1 MANINR
7 DYIVEINCDFDTQY
21 NKKFELMKRDKPM
34 VFYKDDRNSGNFFV
48 LVKGFKPELTLKMGV
63 LYPIGHKRVEIYEP
77 ILKGTQ
83 EDTYIFEV
91 VLNNTVLSTPGTFT
105 YQFFISDNEGK
116 EIACD
121 IDKLKVK
128 DCL

>member
-7 DYIVEINCDFDTQY
+7 DYIVQINCDFDRQY
-21 NKKFELMKRDKPM
+21 WKKFELIKRDKPM
-34 VFYKDDRNSGNFFV
+34 VFYKDDRNSGNFFI

-105 YQFFISDNEGK
+105 YQFFITDDTGK

>member
-7 DYIVEINCDFDTQY
+7 DYIVEINCDFSTEF
-21 NKKFELMKRDKPM
+21 NKKFELVKRDKPM
-34 VFYKDDRNSGNFFV
+34 VFFKDDRNSGNFFV
-48 LVKGFKPELTLKMGV
+48 LVKGFKAELKLEMGL
-63 LYPIGHKRVEIYEP
+63 LYPIEHKRIETYEP

-83 EDTYIFEV
+83 DDTYIFEI
-91 VLNNTVLSTPGTFT
+91 VLNNTVLSTPGTFK
-105 YQFFISDNEGK
+105 YQFFISDNTGK
-116 EIACD
+116 EIASD